1 MGRDLERGHLL
12 SGLVEFR
19 EVEGVWESFEA
30 VRYQTKHLVS
40 GCKSRDHSSGGHK
53 SHL

>member
-12 SGLVEFR
+12 SGLVGFR
-19 EVEGVWESFEA
+19 EVEGVWESFKA

-40 GCKSRDHSSGGHK
+40 GCKSS
-53 SHL
+53 